1 MGGIFNMKEFLLS
14 EKGGIVEWLVGA
26 LIIGI
31 GSLPIIAGITSALLQ
46 VSGEGEERIRDIIWT
61 GY

>member
-1 MGGIFNMKEFLLS
+1 MKEFLLS

-31 GSLPIIAGITSALLQ
+31 GSIPIIAGITNALLQ
-46 VSGEGEERIRDIIWT
+46 VSGRGEERIRDIIWT